1 MNLVEQLLKADAKKA
16 EEREKGTYESKKL
29 AFILGQKEPVKI
41 SLQEIGTRRLNDILA
56 LQVDK
61 KGNVDLTKSL
71 DSKLLCCVEG
81 ITEPNLKDKALQE
94 HFGCGTPKDLAL
106 KLFGF
111 EVTDISDEICALS
124 GVNSEEDT
132 EDEIKN

>member
-16 EEREKGTYESKKL
+16 EEKEKSTYASKKL
-29 AFILGQKEPVKI
+29 AFILGQKEPVTI

-81 ITEPNLKDKALQE
+81 ITEPNLRDKELQS

-124 GVNSEEDT
+124 GVNPEEDT

>member
-124 GVNSEEDT
+124 GVNPEEDT

>member
-16 EEREKGTYESKKL
+16 EEREKSIYASKKL

-124 GVNSEEDT
+124 GVNPEEDT